1 MQQNQQNNNNGQ
13 YPHDDRYYKNPNRQN
28 GLGQNNNYINQN
40 NNRRFDRTKIILI
53 SAAVSSFFVV
63 VFIALAV
70 ISSLDSAVQT
80 SGNSTQKIEEKTEA
94 DDFSLI
100 FPNAVDV
107 PFNEYDTA
115 AFSYSDGFLEYGGD
129 TPTVKGIDVSSYQD
143 DIDWV
148 AVKNSGIDFAMIRV
162 GYRGYTEG
170 GLFLD
175 NKFHQN
181 MTGASEAGV
190 DVGVYF
196 FSSSIS
202 NDEALEDA
210 KQVIEWIEPY
220 KEIITY
226 PVAFDWEPHY
236 EENSRTADTSLEV
249 VTEATITFC
258 ERIIHEGY
266 KPLVYFNLDM
276 AQTRLDLSAIAM
288 YDFWLVELLGL
299 GDMPTFPYQYTM
311 LQYSWTGNIS
321 GVPGEVDLNI
331 GFKDYSKE

>member
-1 MQQNQQNNNNGQ
+1 MRNTPQGNDRREQNNN
-13 YPHDDRYYKNPNRQN
+13 PATYYKSPQYA
-28 GLGQNNNYINQN
+28 QDYIE
-40 NNRRFDRTKIILI
+40 RKRKERTKIII
-53 SAAVSSFFVV
+53 IAAAIGGFFVV
-63 VFIALAV
+63 LMVALAV
-70 ISSLDSAVQT
+70 MFSLNGAVHT
-80 SGNSTQKIEEKTEA
+80 SGNANGHVEQKEDIENYT
-94 DDFSLI
+94 SI
-100 FPNAVDV
+100 FPEPIDV
-107 PFNEYDTA
+107 PFNDYDLS
-115 AFSYSDGFLEYGGD
+115 AFAYSDGFLEYSGEQ
-129 TPTVKGIDVSSYQD
+129 TTLKGIDVSSYQD

-148 AVKNSGIDFAMIRV
+148 SVENAGIDFAMIRV

-181 MTGASEAGV
+181 MKGASEAGV

-202 NDEALEDA
+202 NEEALEDA
-210 KQVIEWIEPY
+210 EQVIEWIEPY
-220 KEIITY
+220 KDIITY

-236 EENSRTADTSLEV
+236 EEDSRTADTSKQV

-266 KPLVYFNLDM
+266 KPLVYFNLDV

-299 GDMPTFPYQYTM
+299 GDLPTFPYKYSM
-311 LQYSWTGNIS
+311 LQYSWSGNIE

-331 GFKDYSKE
+331 GFKDYSKS